1 VKPIARYEF
10 GSFTLDLTSRVLL
23 RSGEAIEIAPKALE
37 LLLALLEKPGRVVSK
52 REILTRVWPDTFVEE
67 SNIAQNVSL
76 VRKALGE
83 GMIITVPRLGYQF
96 AGAMRAIPQ
105 AEEPR
110 ESIQSIAVFPF
121 TAVAG
126 EAGQVGTLLAD
137 AVAGGLRQLQSIF
150 VQTPPAAQA
159 TRLDDARALG
169 VDAFLDGYFQR
180 SGTWWHV
187 AVHLVRVH
195 DGTMVWSTSVRGD
208 FGTVTDARD
217 GVSNEVVS
225 ALRSL
230 LHDGSHPMIDAV
242 NREAFHHYLRGR
254 HFWNKRTDAALKE
267 AFHCATKAV
276 EVDPTYVRG
285 HLGIADTYNLLG
297 GQHAVLAPAQAF
309 PRARAAA
316 FRALEIDES
325 CGEAYASLA
334 FVNCWYDWDDESA
347 ERNFRR
353 AMEIKPMYATAYH
366 WWAEWLAC
374 ASRFDESFA
383 QFEIAIALDPLSS
396 AIQTD
401 FAVAL
406 SLAGEYARCEAMLAD
421 VLQFDAGF
429 TRALGV
435 WAMNRERMRD
445 YAIAGEYATRAL
457 EHEPHSPSLL
467 ALLARVQVGAGRDAR
482 ETLRQLEL
490 LENAPRTE
498 LASVYAALRDYPR
511 AEERIADAFARREAH
526 LVWTIF
532 DSRFDALRAETD
544 LMRRWTETRNACT

>member
-1 VKPIARYEF
+1 MKPIARYEF

-23 RSGEAIEIAPKALE
+23 RSGEAIEIAPKALDV
-37 LLLALLEKPGRVVSK
+37 LLALLEKPGRVVSK
-52 REILTRVWPDTFVEE
+52 REILARVWPDTFVEE
-67 SNIAQNVSL
+67 SNITQNVSL

-96 AGAMRAIPQ
+96 AGAVRAIAP
-105 AEEPR
+105 EGETR
-110 ESIQSIAVFPF
+110 ESIQSVAVFPF

-126 EAGQVGTLLAD
+126 EGGQVGSLLAD
-137 AVAGGLRQLQSIF
+137 AVADGLRQLPSLL
-150 VQTPPAAQA
+150 VQT
-159 TRLDDARALG
+159 TTDREHARSLG

-187 AVHLVRVH
+187 AVHLVRAH

-230 LHDGSHPMIDAV
+230 LDDGSPPVIDAV

-254 HFWNKRTDAALKE
+254 HFWNKRTGAALKE
-267 AFHCATKAV
+267 AFDCAVKAV

-334 FVNCWYDWDDESA
+334 FVNCWYDWDCESA

-366 WWAEWLAC
+366 WWAESLAC
-374 ASRFDESFA
+374 AGRFDESFA
-383 QFEIAIALDPLSS
+383 QFETASALDPLSS

-401 FAVAL
+401 FAASL
-406 SLAGEYARCEAMLAD
+406 SLAGDHARCEAMLAD
-421 VLQFDAGF
+421 VLQFDPGF

-445 YAIAGEYATRAL
+445 WATAGEYAMRAL
-457 EHEPHSPSLL
+457 EREPHSPSLL
-467 ALLARVQVGAGRDAR
+467 ALLARTQAGAGRDAH

-498 LASVYAALRDYPR
+498 LASVYAALRDYPH

-526 LVWTIF
+526 LAWTIF